1 MSKTFRSI
9 LSIFL
14 VLAIGVVLVYVG
26 HRLYLQNAPRKPQ
39 QEPDWAKKISPQVRE
54 AYQKQLRRLAE
65 ARDALRANRQEG
77 IAKLRDIIKTLSG
90 TAAASQAKI
99 DLALAL
105 AEEAA
110 GKDEAL
116 RLLTEVANEPKA
128 GKRSLHATLSRARM
142 LADTDP
148 VAAARDFDSL
158 INADNRRRAAS
169 IHADAS
175 LGRARLHLKQ
185 GEPVKAI
192 GLVAPILATRLAQKA
207 DATVEL
213 RKAIRAHAKRLADA
227 GQWQELLRWTDGML
241 KKFPTLP
248 GFKSGLRYRQAVAY
262 RMLGRHAQARTLL
275 DRLRRDVPA
284 ELLGDEIDLDSE
296 LAAIAQAEEAVGI
309 WRSPEAFLRAVKA
322 GKEAR
327 AHFQGE
333 IASDTT
339 WSAANS
345 PLVLTGIV
353 TVKQGATLTL
363 GPGARVEFLQGA
375 RIVVEG
381 ALAAVGTAQKPV
393 LLTSAVVSPGARTF
407 FDGEGIEFAK
417 TSDASK
423 SRLEYCTIEYQRIG
437 VACRGVPLVIRH
449 CTFRR
454 CGQTALLV
462 TDEAEPTVEE
472 CTFEANDGTAIRAI
486 KSSPTIR
493 RCRILKNGRTGI
505 AIERASTATIE
516 SNRIVGNGRRGIECD
531 NGASA
536 TIRGNLIEGNRDGIW
551 CNRRSHATIEGN
563 IIRKNGGGGK
573 GSGIGIHAE
582 RESDCQIVGNA
593 ILGNGGIGVRLSGT
607 DAAVVKNNRIV
618 GNGHYG
624 IENIGAAP
632 LIEGNLIERNR
643 SAAIA
648 NVEASQPTIH
658 RNILGYHDPSF
669 IGNTGSLDIDA
680 RENYFV
686 KGKKPPSDEDLER
699 WLFDQ
704 KDRPALGRIHWKPR
718 LTARPPEPPMPVLK
732 GLPE

>member
-26 HRLYLQNAPRKPQ
+26 HRLYLQNAAPAKQKMPQ
-39 QEPDWAKKISPQVRE
+39 WAVKVAAKAE
-54 AYQKQLRRLAE
+54 EYDRRLRTL
-65 ARDALRANRQEG
+65 RDARASLAVNREEG
-77 IAKLRDIIKTLSG
+77 IAKLRDIIKNMSG
-90 TAAASQAKI
+90 TPEASEARI
-99 DLALAL
+99 ALALAL
-105 AEEAA
+105 AEDAA

-116 RLLTEVANEPKA
+116 RLLTEVVNEPKA
-128 GKRSLHATLSRARM
+128 GRRGLRATLFRARM
-142 LADTDP
+142 LVDTDP
-148 VAAARDFDSL
+148 AAAARDFDSL
-158 INADNRRRAAS
+158 INVDNRHDSPS
-169 IHADAS
+169 IRADAS

-185 GEPVKAI
+185 GEPAKAI
-192 GLVAPILATRLAQKA
+192 DLVAPILATGLAQKA

-213 RKAIRAHAKRLADA
+213 RKAIGAHAKQLADA
-227 GQWQELLRWTDGML
+227 GRWQELLRWTNGML

-248 GFKSGLRYRQAVAY
+248 GFKNGLRYRQAVAH
-262 RMLGRHAQARTLL
+262 RMLERYAQARTIL

-284 ELLGDEIDLDSE
+284 DLLGDEIDLDSE
-296 LAAIAQAEEAVGI
+296 LAAIAQAEEAAGI

-339 WSAANS
+339 WSAAKG

-353 TVKQGATLTL
+353 TVKRGATLTL

-423 SRLEYCTIEYQRIG
+423 SRPEYCTIEYQRIG
-437 VACRGVPLVIRH
+437 VACRGVPLAIRH

-462 TDEAEPTVEE
+462 TDEAEPTIEE

-493 RCRILKNGRTGI
+493 RCRILNNGRTGI

-563 IIRKNGGGGK
+563 IIRKNTGGGR

-582 RESDCQIVGNA
+582 RESDCKIVGNA
-593 ILGNGGIGVRLSGT
+593 ILGNGDVAIKLSGT
-607 DAAVVKNNRIV
+607 DDAIVKNNRIV

-648 NVEASQPTIH
+648 NVDASQPTIH

-669 IGNTGSLDIDA
+669 IGNAGSLDIDA

-686 KGKKPPSDEDLER
+686 KGKKPPSDEDLEG

-704 KDRPALGRIHWKPR
+704 KDQSALGRIHWKPR
-718 LTARPPEPPMPVLK
+718 LTSRPPEPPMPVLK